1 LRAASFGDTS
11 LTQIADPDKIIL
23 SWKQNAATPHV
34 CVAAHRTCGVAT
46 YPQTT
51 DEPVANLQV
60 YVFAALVFA
69 GSMSAATA
77 QDAALGEKIFV
88 KCRACHQVGEDAK
101 NAVGPVLNGIV
112 GRKAG
117 TYPDY
122 NYSDANKNSGI
133 SWDIATLKDYL
144 KNPRAKVPG
153 TKMIFPGLPKDEDI
167 DNVTAYLKQ
176 FGADGKK
183 S

>member
-1 LRAASFGDTS
+1 MTNR
-11 LTQIADPDKIIL
+11 
-23 SWKQNAATPHV
+23 
-34 CVAAHRTCGVAT
+34 R
-46 YPQTT
+46 
-51 DEPVANLQV
+51 V
-60 YVFAALVFA
+60 YVFAAIALARSVLL
-69 GSMSAATA
+69 GSVLLGSLSTASA
-77 QDAALGEKIFV
+77 QDVALGEKVFF
-88 KCRACHQVGEDAK
+88 KCKACHQIGEGAK

-122 NYSDANKNSGI
+122 SYSDANKNSGLT
-133 SWDIATLKDYL
+133 WDEATLKEYL

-167 DNVTAYLKQ
+167 DNVIAYLKQ